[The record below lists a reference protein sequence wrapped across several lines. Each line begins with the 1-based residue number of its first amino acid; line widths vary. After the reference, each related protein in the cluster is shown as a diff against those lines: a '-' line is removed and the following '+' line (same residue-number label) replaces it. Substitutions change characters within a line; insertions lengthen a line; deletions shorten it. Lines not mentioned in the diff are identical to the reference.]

1 MEITFN
7 KQKQSV
13 EAQTSVQSLLQE
25 KLGNKQNG
33 IAVAINQNIVPK
45 KQWVTHVLQP
55 NDQVLV
61 ITATQGG

>member
-7 KQKQSV
+7 KQKQSI
-13 EAQTSVQSLLQE
+13 EAQTSLQSLLKE
-25 KLGNKQNG
+25 KLGERQNG
-33 IAVAINQNIVPK
+33 IAVAINQTIVPK
-45 KQWVTHVLQP
+45 KRWATHALHP